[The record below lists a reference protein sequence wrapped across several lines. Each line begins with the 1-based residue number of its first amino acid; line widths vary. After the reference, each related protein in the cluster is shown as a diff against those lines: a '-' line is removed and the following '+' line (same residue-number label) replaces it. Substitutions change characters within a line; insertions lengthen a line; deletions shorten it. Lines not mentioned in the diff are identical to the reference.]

1 MPLLLVY
8 PCFSPVAGGSL
19 PMLLLLVCPCFSL
32 SPVDLYPCHCCSS
45 ARASPL
51 LLPHRWWISTHAAAA
66 RLPALVPVLV
76 LRCPAPC
83 AAARA
88 PPMAFYSGKLL
99 HPGDGTRYGSTST
112 SQRRAACS
120 NDSSAGWQAQTAPA
134 PNTRSVSPSWSSRRR
149 TADRL
154 KKPSFMV
161 GNEEAAAWHGG
172 SKAKVAWD
180 GEGGGAGGVLLE
192 EKHATWGRRS
202 GGGEERC
209 GAAISRERTG
219 KRARKKVDFG
229 FGR

>member
-1 MPLLLVY
+1 MALSQP
-8 PCFSPVAGGSL
+8 FSSGQTKS
-19 PMLLLLVCPCFSL
+19 
-32 SPVDLYPCHCCSS
+32 SPWERSVGTWWCRPWAS
-45 ARASPL
+45 ASPG
-51 LLPHRWWISTHAAAA
+51 RGN
-66 RLPALVPVLV
+66 
-76 LRCPAPC
+76 
-83 AAARA
+83 
-88 PPMAFYSGKLL
+88 FYSGKLL